1 MSMDKSRTLIF
12 YTTGG
17 LVILLVAAAFALS
30 YGAVYAL
37 ALSYGSPAWGA
48 ILSPLMLDFFV
59 VVGKMDILRR
69 SLDKVRTRYPWTLVV
84 IFSGLAVLF
93 NVLHATPDT
102 WTLDTWTQSAG
113 KQLFASL
120 PPVVVLL
127 AFHLFVEQL
136 KARLSLPVK
145 VSRTIG
151 TRPQALPDI
160 VQEDVPESVQ
170 PIVPIVQTVDRP
182 APVRPSTVSNR
193 RLQIPALVQAGMT
206 PLDIAGHF
214 DVSEKTIR
222 RDFVALN
229 GSITPTNGHGSAL

>member
-1 MSMDKSRTLIF
+1 MNADNSRTLIF

-17 LVILLVAAAFALS
+17 LVILLVTSAFALS
-30 YGAVYAL
+30 YGW
-37 ALSYGSPAWGA
+37 PTWGA

-69 SLDKVRTRYPWTLVV
+69 SLDKVRTRYPWTLVI
-84 IFSGLAVLF
+84 IFSLLAVLF

-102 WTLDTWTQSAG
+102 WTPDTWTLTAG

-145 VSRTIG
+145 VSRTAG
-151 TRPQALPDI
+151 QRTRIEPDT
-160 VQEDVPESVQ
+160 VQESVQ
-170 PIVPIVQTVDRP
+170 PIVQNIQPVP
-182 APVRPSTVSNR
+182 AKSSTVSDR
-193 RLQIPALVQAGMT
+193 RSQIPALVREGMT
-206 PLDIAGHF
+206 PMDIAGHF
-214 DVSEKTIR
+214 EVSEKTIR
-222 RDFVALN
+222 RDLVALN
-229 GSITPTNGHGSAL
+229 GSGTR

>member
-1 MSMDKSRTLIF
+1 MNTDNSRTLIF
-12 YTTGG
+12 WITGG
-17 LVILLVAAAFALS
+17 LVIVLVVSAFALS
-30 YGAVYAL
+30 YGAVYGL
-37 ALSYGSPAWGA
+37 ALSYGWPTWGA

-69 SLDKVRTRYPWTLVV
+69 SLDKARTRYPWTLVI
-84 IFSGLAVLF
+84 IFSLLAVLF

-102 WTLDTWTQSAG
+102 WTPDTWTLTAG

-145 VSRTIG
+145 VSRTAGQRARIE
-151 TRPQALPDI
+151 PDI

-170 PIVPIVQTVDRP
+170 PIVQDVQ
-182 APVRPSTVSNR
+182 PVRRTIEFVQVKVSDR
-193 RLQIPALVQAGMT
+193 RALIPALVREGMT

-222 RDFVALN
+222 RDLVALN
-229 GSITPTNGHGSAL
+229 GAVANGHKGA